1 MVGGKTL
8 AKRLEYTY
16 FPLSVTM
23 SLAPYDVDP
32 YDCGQGILQFFGEGL
47 IKMTNKLR
55 HIVKF
60 VLVAV
65 FFVGSSSFAQSIV
78 GSKHDFTSGGSAQAT
93 TGATDQ
99 VCVFC
104 HTPHGA
110 DTTAPVPLWNKVLN
124 SEQTRFNRYSTL
136 ATPSFDSLEAPV
148 GSVSLACL
156 SCHDGTQAMDVV
168 LNQPGSNGYNPN
180 GAEID
185 TGAISLMSGTP
196 VPTLGEDLS
205 NDHPVSMQYGGGGAD
220 INDADGVFGGTLG
233 DPDFNDP
240 VKATINEQPIW
251 WVDSAGGQANT
262 REKTDML
269 LYTRTDLGAAEPFV
283 ECGSCHDP
291 HNSDNAGGT
300 QVSFL
305 RTSNAA
311 SAVCTACHTK

>member
-1 MVGGKTL
+1 
-8 AKRLEYTY
+8 
-16 FPLSVTM
+16 
-23 SLAPYDVDP
+23 
-32 YDCGQGILQFFGEGL
+32 
-47 IKMTNKLR
+47 MTHKLR
-55 HIVKF
+55 HIAQF
-60 VLVAV
+60 ILLGAL
-65 FFVGSSSFAQSIV
+65 FAGSSAFAQSIV

-93 TGATDQ
+93 TSVTDQ

-124 SEQTRFNRYSTL
+124 SEQTRFTRYSTL

-168 LNQPGSNGYNPN
+168 LNQPGSGGYNGA

-185 TGAISLMSGTP
+185 PGAIGVMTTTP
-196 VPTLGEDLS
+196 VPTLGQDLS
-205 NDHPVSMQYGGGGAD
+205 NDHPVSMQYGGGGPD

-240 VKATINEQPIW
+240 VKATINSNPIW
-251 WVDSAGGQANT
+251 WVDSDVGTAQV

-269 LYTRTDLGAAEPFV
+269 LYTRTDLGAAQPFV

-291 HNSDNAGGT
+291 HNSDNAAGT

>member
-1 MVGGKTL
+1 M
-8 AKRLEYTY
+8 
-16 FPLSVTM
+16 
-23 SLAPYDVDP
+23 
-32 YDCGQGILQFFGEGL
+32 I
-47 IKMTNKLR
+47 NKLR
-55 HIVKF
+55 F
-60 VLVAV
+60 LSLLAV
-65 FFVGSSSFAQSIV
+65 SGLLFAGSSAFAQSIV
-78 GSKHDFTSGGSAQAT
+78 GSKHDFTSGGTAQGS
-93 TGATDQ
+93 TGNTDE

-124 SEQTRFNRYSTL
+124 SNQGRFTRYSTL

-168 LNQPGSNGYNPN
+168 LNQPGSGGYNPAGAQIDN
-180 GAEID
+180 GAIVAM
-185 TGAISLMSGTP
+185 TGTP
-196 VPTLGEDLS
+196 VPNLGEDLS
-205 NDHPVSMQYGGGGAD
+205 NDHPISMQYGGGGASD
-220 INDADGVFGGTLG
+220 GDTDGVFAGTLG

-240 VKATINEQPIW
+240 VKATINSQAIW
-251 WVDSAGGQANT
+251 WVDSGVGTAQV

-269 LYTRTDLGAAEPFV
+269 LYTRSDAIGGGGAVEPFV

>member
-1 MVGGKTL
+1 
-8 AKRLEYTY
+8 
-16 FPLSVTM
+16 
-23 SLAPYDVDP
+23 
-32 YDCGQGILQFFGEGL
+32 
-47 IKMTNKLR
+47 MTNKFR
-55 HIVKF
+55 HVAKF
-60 VLVAV
+60 ALL
-65 FFVGSSSFAQSIV
+65 GLMFAGASAYAQTNPTVV
-78 GSKHDFTSGGSAQAT
+78 GSKHDFTTGGSAQGT
-93 TGATDQ
+93 TSNTDE

-124 SEQTRFNRYSTL
+124 SEQGRFTRYSTL

-168 LNQPGSNGYNPN
+168 LNLPGSGGYS
-180 GAEID
+180 D
-185 TGAISLMSGTP
+185 TGSQIGGGAILPMAGEP
-196 VPTLGEDLS
+196 VPNLSEDLS
-205 NDHPVSMQYGGGGAD
+205 NDHPISMQYGGGGASD
-220 INDADGVFGGTLG
+220 GDAPGVFSGSLG
-233 DPDFNDP
+233 DPDFNPP
-240 VKATINEQPIW
+240 VKAEINGQSIW
-251 WVDSAGGQANT
+251 WVDSAGGQSEV

-269 LYTRTDLGAAEPFV
+269 LYTRSDAIGGGGTIEPFV